1 MLEEKAA
8 RSLQKDVLLR
18 IAAAI
23 SAYEIDDVAACFTE
37 DFQLHD
43 PGIGGYRHGHEGAR
57 AMLRALSELVPKG
70 RVEALDMVEEDDRVA
85 VRWLFSGTKNGGPA
99 YLSAVAIYRFEGDRI
114 AEDWGI
120 AAKAAWP

>member
-1 MLEEKAA
+1 MLKAKAA

-18 IAAAI
+18 IATAMNAN
-23 SAYEIDDVAACFTE
+23 EIDDVAAWFTE

-43 PGIGGYRHGHEGAR
+43 PAIGGYRHGHEGAR
-57 AMLRALSELVPKG
+57 AMLQALGELVPKA

-85 VRWLFSGTKNGGPA
+85 VRWLFSGTKDGAPA